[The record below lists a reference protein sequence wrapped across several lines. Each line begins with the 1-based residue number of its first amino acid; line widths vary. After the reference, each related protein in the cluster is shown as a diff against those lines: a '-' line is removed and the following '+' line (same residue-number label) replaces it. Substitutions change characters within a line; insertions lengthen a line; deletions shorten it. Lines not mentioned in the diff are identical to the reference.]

1 MDWEYRIIKSN
12 DLDSKKYSIQEVLVD
27 SDGCMVAHSIDF
39 IIESD
44 NVDELE
50 DIMNGMKDAIDKPI
64 LPELP
69 KMDYPN
75 SD

>member
-50 DIMNGMKDAIDKPI
+50 NIMHGMRDSIDRPI
-64 LPELP
+64 LH
-69 KMDYPN
+69 
-75 SD
+75 

>member
-39 IIESD
+39 IIERR
-44 NVDELE
+44 
-50 DIMNGMKDAIDKPI
+50 MMKAKRNQAKKTLSKGGVKIK
-64 LPELP
+64 
-69 KMDYPN
+69 
-75 SD
+75 